1 MKINLELRA
10 LLNGKEVYFKEHD
23 GFCRATPAWLSNWQ
37 IGLSMSVTNISNG
50 AAAPGT
56 GMACNGPAGNT
67 NYGPVVG
74 TGTGAFDFD
83 NYALGTLIAHG
94 TGSGQLSYG
103 LVTFNAPQTSGN
115 DRYFEIIR
123 TFQNLSGAQI
133 DVNEIGLYGN
143 SASVYFCLARE
154 VLGSAI
160 QIPNGQTLTVTYK
173 IKITL

>member
-10 LLNGKEVYFKEHD
+10 LLDGKEVYFKEHD

-37 IGLSMSVTNISNG
+37 IGISVSVTNTSNG
-50 AAAPGT
+50 AAAPGV
-56 GMACNGPAGNT
+56 GMTCNAGAGIT
-67 NYGPVVG
+67 TYGTVVG
-74 TGTGAFDFD
+74 SGTGAFDFD

-94 TGSGQLSYG
+94 TGAGQLQYG
-103 LVTFNAPQTSGN
+103 AVTFNAPQTSGN

-123 TFQNLSGAQI
+123 TFQNGSGSGVT
-133 DVNEIGLYGN
+133 VNEIGLYGN

-154 VLGSAI
+154 VLGTSI
-160 QIPNGQTLTVTYK
+160 TVPNGQTLTVTYK